1 MPILNTVAQMVA
13 KPFPRVISPRT
24 RAVLDHVNV
33 GILLMSGAWFW
44 RRNKRAA
51 LAALVG
57 GGTELVLNLITSYP
71 GGERKAI
78 SFRSR
83 RDIDLGVAG
92 MIATMPEF
100 FSFKDDEER
109 KFFMA
114 EGVLLAVVTELTQF
128 PESTSERKRLRAA

>member
-1 MPILNTVAQMVA
+1 MPILNTVAQIVA
-13 KPFPRVISPRT
+13 KPFPRVISPKT

-51 LAALVG
+51 LGALVG
-57 GGTELVLNLITSYP
+57 GGTALALNLLTSYP
-71 GGERKAI
+71 GGERKVI

-92 MIATMPEF
+92 MIATMPDF
-100 FSFKDDEER
+100 FSFKDDDEK
-109 KFFMA
+109 KFFIA
-114 EGVLLAVVTELTQF
+114 EGALMAVVTELTQF
-128 PESTSERKRLRAA
+128 PESTRERKRLRAA

>member
-13 KPFPRVISPRT
+13 RPFPRVISSKT

-44 RRNKRAA
+44 RRNKKAA
-51 LAALVG
+51 LGAFIG
-57 GGTELVLNLITSYP
+57 GGTALVLNLLTSYP
-71 GGERKAI
+71 GGERKVI
-78 SFRSR
+78 SFRAR

>member
-1 MPILNTVAQMVA
+1 MPILNTVAQIVA
-13 KPFPRVISPRT
+13 KPFPRVISPKT

-51 LAALVG
+51 LGALVG
-57 GGTELVLNLITSYP
+57 GGTALALNLLTSYP
-71 GGERKAI
+71 GGERKVI

-92 MIATMPEF
+92 MIATMPDF
-100 FSFKDDEER
+100 FSFKDDDEK
-109 KFFMA
+109 KFFIA
-114 EGVLLAVVTELTQF
+114 EGALMAVVTELTQF
-128 PESTSERKRLRAA
+128 PQSTRERKRLRAA